1 MSENNKSYRIRT
13 EVGKDKSL
21 YFKLDQKF
29 DILEILSLKLRQE
42 GLYKLHTSDYG
53 VIVGRVLANNG
64 FGIPNA
70 KVSVFIQISDE
81 DIRRN
86 EILGLYSFNTT
97 RDKDADGIRYN
108 LLPDTPVNECHKAVG
123 TFPSKTMVLDNDVV
137 LEVFDK
143 YFKYTT
149 KTNESGDYMIF
160 GVPTGNQTVH
170 VDLDLSDIGLLSQR
184 PRDFV
189 YKGYTIEQFEN
200 PNQFKGDTELSGL
213 SQIFSQDSMVE
224 VIPFWGDENEGLVGI
239 SRNDVNIQFKF
250 EPTCVFMGSV
260 ISDNSS
266 NGFSKKCVPTNAMG
280 NMDELVT
287 GNGTIEMIRKKPDGS
302 VEEFQIQGN
311 QLINGNGVWCY
322 QIPMNLDYMKTDE
335 YGNMVPTDNPEEGI
349 PTRARV
355 RFRVSMQD
363 FEENVSNYFRA
374 KVLVPHNPQE
384 TGELDYAFGT
394 NTQDSSYR
402 DLFWN
407 NVYSVKSYIPRIQK
421 GRGIRTERFS
431 GIKHCNI
438 HGQNNPIPY
447 NNIRI
452 RLPFMFTVI
461 CAIIKAYIWVITML
475 NKFLSAIPGL
485 GAWGK
490 KDRDCVYIGDSL
502 CPDLEGWYFAPGCST
517 KQRKAMVINFDYAF
531 STGTYADKGWWD
543 KIKAFFSFG
552 QWIYIKNYTMLQNT
566 YNQIVHDNGE
576 TSAYEEDESYQTQ
589 DSKSIDISNRDT
601 SEHSVCLTNYIDY
614 LIQCIEINLAQE
626 YKVIQFDFYN
636 DWVNGLIYIP
646 RWMRFVRK
654 KRKYLFGLIKT
665 KARVKGCMTDTSVF
679 AKDRYLVDQCS
690 LSYSYV
696 NGSGYTQ
703 LASTQK
709 TGCHKKKQKCHKKD
723 GRNMIKI
730 FGNKGGLVNETKTL
744 QDQNVYYF
752 KPCDWDGTT
761 KINFFATD
769 LCLLGSLNDC
779 DLYGIPQA
787 FKTLNSSS
795 YQLPTNLALTNME
808 EDGYMYAQGDTG
820 TICTPNAGYNANEK
834 VVQSDNSFTGA
845 KKFMPDE
852 YTYSGNDDAVPLTE
866 SAGIDWGYTGP
877 GQGDS
882 KFDSS
887 TIYQPGGHFMG
898 LSCSQAETNIKT
910 CINLG
915 RICEHGVGMSQ
926 RVLVPKTY
934 DEGTDTWD
942 YTNVMPNGFISQDE
956 IYDHD
961 FRTMFATMNYNNLKT
976 KRDEKT
982 GYLKYDFVPAM
993 PTNFDGV
1000 FKKYSDKYAS
1010 HYNSSSNK
1018 IKVDL
1023 TNVNKT
1029 SDKEENDAVNAKIRS
1044 LEYTNVDYYRFRF
1057 GIDTTSSTNDKK
1069 YFLKKSGSN
1078 VSMPVY
1084 RNSFYFYFGL
1094 TDGATA
1100 LDEFKKQFF
1109 STCKNTQEG
1118 VNTLSLSSPTFKV
1131 SGKTKDQYAISD
1143 FTDGKVV
1150 AVVKVNG
1157 GQMPYKVEII
1167 DSMGKTKVVDNL
1179 NTKSIEIPLEP
1190 EVLGNYRI
1198 RVTDAEDNTVVND
1211 YDFTINSIFSLNLM
1225 SYDYYVHKNR
1235 INASDRPDNCDVY
1248 GGYILWDGKIDFL
1261 GKTFS
1266 EEDGGFTVTG
1276 KSMKR
1281 GKTSEGD
1288 IAFYPTTE
1296 NAGEYTII
1304 LTVGDAYDYKKFVI
1318 NEVEDLDYWLGH
1330 ESLNYNSVLKGKK
1343 FDGWYDT
1350 LTSEQKW
1357 IYRHFFT
1364 RQDKT
1369 SGLNIESKVI
1379 GRTSGMVTDVAG
1391 TPEKIGDVNLL
1402 TGEYIGETYPLYR
1415 TKSALGNSPE
1425 NYEGY
1430 DLNFG
1435 GIYAPTVILDE
1446 NGSEIQNKQ
1455 EYQFIVYD
1463 TKGQFGVGTQITNN
1477 NKNLKVT
1484 ESGTITGLSGLRT
1497 GYRYLIANKN
1507 ISLLGYAKG
1516 GDNGTYSSSSLQIDE
1531 ISDLYENKDLIEG
1544 VPTQVYG
1551 FHSYPVYYKPF
1562 YFKVYAWTAANSS
1575 LKTNNTYGKAFIYNG
1590 ITYNKKFYSVI
1601 CNGNNI
1607 TNSVSISTDSNTS
1620 DKSVKDRITEIAS
1633 NTLGINSGIYS
1644 NGNLSF
1650 SCTEGK
1656 GSDKVAVEN
1665 LLTREGSLTF
1675 LFREDINVNKDETTG
1690 LLKVNTIGE
1699 SEGVSY
1705 FAINANGSAVNGYR
1719 NDIGFPCLNSDT
1731 SNWIWNTSSN
1741 LLNPSKKLKNG
1752 DDEFGDWLTTKGL
1765 DTLDSYFKSGLI
1777 DNIPEEFK
1785 GSYVENIT
1793 NKVGNGSTLVLRYAE
1808 NLTDVYIL
1816 GVSDIEQMDGSII
1829 CTYYVYNKFQ
1839 KTSLFHGT
1847 YIFGDPEFDSK
1858 KQKITFVITI
1868 TEPETWS
1875 KIHESGVGIKAV
1887 INGDVS
1893 YTEVNINNEPER
1905 KQALLENI
1913 ELTKESEKK
1922 NSNGGTIT
1930 YSYSG
1935 EHVQYKSFSMKGVTT
1950 LKISG
1955 TVQSGTDESGSPIIA
1970 TVEEQF
1976 SSKTTW
1982 TVNGEQDLKPN
1993 EYMWEIRATGQE
2005 DNGKLKIEIT
2015 ANPYYTEMKGSPA
2028 DILMFEFVINEDTEN
2043 PLRLTLNMVRSTSKT
2058 YSSVNYSDITSI
2070 SGKIIANP
2078 SQRMYNYD
2086 NKVTLI

>member
-13 EVGKDKSL
+13 EVGQDKSL

-108 LLPDTPVNECHKAVG
+108 LLPDTSVNECHKAVG
-123 TFPSKTMVLDNDVV
+123 TFPSKTMVLDNDIV

-143 YFKYTT
+143 YFKFTT
-149 KTNESGDYMIF
+149 KTNESGDYMLF

-200 PNQFKGDTELSGL
+200 PNQFKGDGDLNGL

-224 VIPFWGDENEGLVGI
+224 VIPFWGDNNEGLVGI
-239 SRNDVNIQFKF
+239 SRNDMNIQFKF

-260 ISDNSS
+260 VSDNSS

-374 KVLVPHNPQE
+374 KVLVPHNPQDN
-384 TGELDYAFGT
+384 GELDYAFGSGT
-394 NTQDSSYR
+394 LDSSYR
-402 DLFWN
+402 DIFWN
-407 NVYSVKSYIPRIQK
+407 NVYTVKSYIPRIQK

-517 KQRKAMVINFDYAF
+517 KQRSAMVIDFSYAF
-531 STGTYADKGWWD
+531 STGTYAGKGWWD

-552 QWIYIKNYTMLQNT
+552 QWIKILKYTMLQNT

-589 DSKSIDISNRDT
+589 DSKSIDVSNRDKN
-601 SEHSVCLTNYIDY
+601 ENSVCLTNYIDY

-636 DWVNGLIYIP
+636 DWINGLIYIP

-665 KARVKGCMTDTSVF
+665 EADVKGCMTNTKVF

-703 LASTQK
+703 LSSTQK
-709 TGCHKKKQKCHKKD
+709 AGCHKSKQKCHKKH

-744 QDQNVYYF
+744 QNQNVYYF

-761 KINFFATD
+761 KVNFFATD

-808 EDGYMYAQGDTG
+808 EDGYMYAQNDNG
-820 TICTPNAGYNANEK
+820 TICSPNEGYNSQEK
-834 VVQSDNSFTGA
+834 VVLADNSFSGA
-845 KKFMPDE
+845 KAYDSSV

-877 GQGDS
+877 GQGDR

-926 RVLVPKTY
+926 RVLIPNTY
-934 DEGTDTWD
+934 DEGTDTWN

-956 IYDHD
+956 IFDHD

-982 GYLKYDFVPAM
+982 GYLKYDFVPSM

-1000 FKKYSDKYAS
+1000 FKKYADKYTNQ
-1010 HYNSSSNK
+1010 YNSSSNK

-1023 TNVNKT
+1023 TNVNTT
-1029 SDKEENDAVNAKIRS
+1029 SDNETNDANNAKVRS

-1057 GIDTTSSTNDKK
+1057 GIETTSSTNDKK
-1069 YFLKKSGSN
+1069 YFLIKSGSN

-1094 TDGATA
+1094 SDGATA
-1100 LDEFKKQFF
+1100 LDEFRKQFF

-1118 VNTLSLSSPTFKV
+1118 VNTLSLSSASFKIP
-1131 SGKTKDQYAISD
+1131 GKSKDEYTISD
-1143 FTDGKVV
+1143 FTGNKVV
-1150 AVVKVNG
+1150 AVVKING

-1167 DSMGKTKVVDNL
+1167 DSRGNIQTEDNL
-1179 NTKSIEIPLEP
+1179 NTKSIEIPIKTTA
-1190 EVLGNYRI
+1190 LGNYRI
-1198 RVTDAEDNTVVND
+1198 RVTDIEENTIVRD
-1211 YDFTINSIFSLNLM
+1211 YDFTIGSIFSLNLS

-1235 INASDRPDNCDVY
+1235 VNSSDRSTNCDVY
-1248 GGYILWDGKIDFL
+1248 GGYILWDGELQML
-1261 GKTFS
+1261 GKTINS
-1266 EEDGGFTVTG
+1266 GFTVSAS
-1276 KSMKR
+1276 SMTR
-1281 GKTSEGD
+1281 GTTSDGN
-1288 IAFYPTTE
+1288 IAFYPTPE
-1296 NAGEYTII
+1296 KGGNYTIS
-1304 LTVGDAYDYKKFVI
+1304 LTVGSKFDYKTFTI
-1318 NEVEDLDYWLGH
+1318 NEVDDLNYWVGH
-1330 ESLNYNSVLKGKK
+1330 ELLNYENVLKGKALN
-1343 FDGWYDT
+1343 GWYSS
-1350 LTSEQKW
+1350 LTNEQKW

-1364 RQDKT
+1364 RQDRT
-1369 SGLNIESKVI
+1369 SGLNINTKII
-1379 GRTSGMVTDVAG
+1379 GRTSALVSDVTG
-1391 TPEKIGDVNLL
+1391 TPERIIGEDQL
-1402 TGEYIGETYPLYR
+1402 TGEYEIEVSPTHK
-1415 TKSALGNSPE
+1415 TKSALGNMPE
-1425 NYEGY
+1425 TYSGY
-1430 DLNFG
+1430 DLSFN
-1435 GIYAPTVILDE
+1435 GIYAPTTVIVD
-1446 NGSEIQNKQ
+1446 GSETQNKQ
-1455 EYQFIVYD
+1455 EFQFIVYD
-1463 TKGQFGVGTQITNN
+1463 TKGQIGVGTQITNN

-1484 ESGTITGLSGLRT
+1484 ESGNITGISGLRT
-1497 GYRYLIANKN
+1497 GYRYLITNKN
-1507 ISLLGYAKG
+1507 VSFLGYATG
-1516 GDNGTYSSSSLQIDE
+1516 GDAGTYSSSSLRIDE
-1531 ISDLYENKDLIEG
+1531 MEKEDLFENKDLIEG

-1551 FHSYPVYYKPF
+1551 FHSFPVYYKPF
-1562 YFKVYAWTAANSS
+1562 YFKEYVWSGANSGLRANS
-1575 LKTNNTYGKAFIYNG
+1575 TKGKAFIYNG
-1590 ITYNKKFYSVI
+1590 ITNNKKFSSVI
-1601 CNGNNI
+1601 SNGSNI
-1607 TNSVSISTDSNTS
+1607 TNSVSITASDSNTS
-1620 DKSVKDRITEIAS
+1620 DISVRDRVTEISS
-1633 NTLGINSGIYS
+1633 NTLGINSTAYS
-1644 NGNLSF
+1644 NGNITF

-1656 GSDKVAVEN
+1656 GSEKVTTEN
-1665 LLTREGSLTF
+1665 LVTREGSLTF
-1675 LFREDINVNKDETTG
+1675 LFKEDIKVVKDENTG
-1690 LLKVNTIGE
+1690 LLKVNAIGE

-1705 FAINANGSAVNGYR
+1705 FAINANASSVDGKR
-1719 NDIGFPCLNSDT
+1719 NDIGFPITN
-1731 SNWIWNTSSN
+1731 SSN
-1741 LLNPSKKLKNG
+1741 ATWEWNDSCSLLNPNKALNDGNYKI
-1752 DDEFGDWLTTKGL
+1752 GDWLSTRGL
-1765 DTLDSYFKSGLI
+1765 DTLDSYFTTGITDDVPAEL
-1777 DNIPEEFK
+1777 K
-1785 GSYVENIT
+1785 GSYVENIS
-1793 NKVGNGSTLVLRYAE
+1793 NKVGNGTTLTLRFAE
-1808 NLTDVYIL
+1808 KLSDVYIL
-1816 GVSDIEQMDGSII
+1816 GVADIEQMDGSSI
-1829 CTYYVYNKFQ
+1829 CAYYVYDKFQ

-1847 YIFGDPEFDSK
+1847 YTFGDPEFNSK
-1858 KQKITFVITI
+1858 NSTITFVVTI
-1868 TEPETWS
+1868 SGKETWDR
-1875 KIHESGVGIKAV
+1875 IREDGVTIKAV
-1887 INGDVS
+1887 INGSVS
-1893 YTEVNINNEPER
+1893 YTEIDVNNNPER
-1905 KQALLENI
+1905 KQVMLENI
-1913 ELTKESEKK
+1913 ELTKKSQLP
-1922 NSNGGTIT
+1922 NFDGGSIT
-1930 YSYSG
+1930 YTYQG
-1935 EHVQYKSFSMKGVTT
+1935 EHTEYKSFTMKGVTT

-1955 TVQSGTDESGSPIIA
+1955 TAQSGTDESGNPITTTI
-1970 TVEEQF
+1970 EEQF
-1976 SSKTTW
+1976 SSKDTW
-1982 TVNGEQDLKPN
+1982 VVNGAQDLKPN
-1993 EYMWEIRATGQE
+1993 EYMWEIKATGQ
-2005 DNGKLKIEIT
+2005 DDDGKLKIEIV
-2015 ANPYYTEMKGSPA
+2015 ANPYYNEMKGSPA
-2028 DILMFEFVINEDTEN
+2028 DILNFRFYVNDDKEN
-2043 PLRLTLNMVRSTSKT
+2043 PLTLTLNMTRSTSKT
-2058 YSSVNYSDITSI
+2058 YSNVVYNDITSI
-2070 SGKIIANP
+2070 SGEIISNP
-2078 SQRMYNYD
+2078 SNRMYNYD

>member
-29 DILEILSLKLRQE
+29 DVLEILSLKLRQE

-70 KVSVFIQISDE
+70 KVSVFIQLSDE

-97 RDKDADGIRYN
+97 RDKDANGIRYN

-123 TFPSKTMVLDNDVV
+123 TFPSKTMVLDNDIV

-200 PNQFKGDTELSGL
+200 PNQFKGDVELSGL

-260 ISDNSS
+260 VSDNSS
-266 NGFSKKCVPTNAMG
+266 NGFSKKCVPTNSMG

-355 RFRVSMQD
+355 RFRISMQD

-384 TGELDYAFGT
+384 SDELDYAFGS

-452 RLPFMFTVI
+452 RLPFMFTII
-461 CAIIKAYIWVITML
+461 CAIIRAYIWIINMV
-475 NKFLSAIPGL
+475 NKLIGYLPGL
-485 GAWGK
+485 GAWSKG
-490 KDRDCVYIGDSL
+490 DRDCVYIGDSL
-502 CPDLEGWYFAPGCST
+502 CPDLEGWYFAPGCSSKKKT
-517 KQRKAMVINFDYAF
+517 TLFFDKKEF
-531 STGTYADKGWWD
+531 EDDFWGFD
-543 KIKAFFSFG
+543 
-552 QWIYIKNYTMLQNT
+552 WIGFRTFTMLSNT
-566 YNQIVHDNGE
+566 FNQIVANKTENNDGDTGISSNINDK
-576 TSAYEEDESYQTQ
+576 Y
-589 DSKSIDISNRDT
+589 SIDTNNRESNDT
-601 SEHSVCLTNYIDY
+601 SVCLTVHINY

-882 KFDSS
+882 KFDGS

-926 RVLVPKTY
+926 RVLIPNTY
-934 DEGTDTWD
+934 DEGTDTWN

-956 IYDHD
+956 IFDHD

-1023 TNVNKT
+1023 TNVSKT
-1029 SDKEENDAVNAKIRS
+1029 SDKEENDATNAKVRS

-1069 YFLKKSGSN
+1069 YFLKKNGSN

-1131 SGKTKDQYAISD
+1131 PGKTKDQYVISD
-1143 FTDGKVV
+1143 FTNGNVV

-1167 DSMGKTKVVDNL
+1167 DSISRTEIVDNL
-1179 NTKSIEIPLEP
+1179 NTKSIEIPLKSN
-1190 EVLGNYRI
+1190 VLGNYRI
-1198 RVTDAEDNTVVND
+1198 RVTDAEDNTIVND

-1235 INASDRPDNCDVY
+1235 INASDRSNNCDVY
-1248 GGYILWDGKIDFL
+1248 GGYVLWDGKIDFL

-1281 GKTSEGD
+1281 GETSEGE

-1304 LTVGDAYDYKKFVI
+1304 LTVGKAYDYKKFAI
-1318 NEVEDLDYWLGH
+1318 NEVDDLDYWLGH

-1379 GRTSGMVTDVAG
+1379 GRTSGMATDVAG
-1391 TPEKIGDVNLL
+1391 TPEKIGEVNSL
-1402 TGEYIGETYPLYR
+1402 TGEYIGETHPLYR

-1430 DLNFG
+1430 DLNFS
-1435 GIYAPTVILDE
+1435 GIYAPTVILNE
-1446 NGSEIQNKQ
+1446 SGSETQNKQ

-1477 NKNLKVT
+1477 NKNLRVT

-1497 GYRYLIANKN
+1497 GYRYLITNKN

-1531 ISDLYENKDLIEG
+1531 ISDIYENKDLIEG

-1562 YFKVYAWTAANSS
+1562 YFKVYAWTAANSN

-1601 CNGNNI
+1601 CNGSNI

-1633 NTLGINSGIYS
+1633 NTIGINSSIYS
-1644 NGNLSF
+1644 DGNLSF

-1656 GSDKVAVEN
+1656 GSDKIVNEN

-1705 FAINANGSAVNGYR
+1705 FAINANGSAVNGKR

-1731 SNWIWNTSSN
+1731 STWIWNTSSN

-1752 DDEFGDWLTTKGL
+1752 NDEFGDWLTTKGL
-1765 DTLDSYFKSGLI
+1765 DKLDSYFKSGLI

-1793 NKVGNGSTLVLRYAE
+1793 NKIGNGSTLVLRYAE

-1816 GVSDIEQMDGSII
+1816 GISDVEQTDGSII
-1829 CTYYVYNKFQ
+1829 CAYYVYNKFQ
-1839 KTSLFHGT
+1839 KTSLFYGT
-1847 YIFGDPEFDSK
+1847 YTFGDPEFDSK
-1858 KQKITFVITI
+1858 SKKITFIITI
-1868 TEPETWS
+1868 SGPETWS
-1875 KIHESGVGIKAV
+1875 KIHESGVTIKAV

-1893 YTEVNINNEPER
+1893 YTGTDINNNPIRE
-1905 KQALLENI
+1905 QAILENV
-1913 ELTKESEKK
+1913 ELTKVSEQK
-1922 NSNGGTIT
+1922 NGNGGTIT

-1935 EHVQYKSFSMKGVTT
+1935 EHTEHDSFNMKGITT
-1950 LKISG
+1950 LRIAGS
-1955 TVQSGTDESGSPIIA
+1955 VQSGTDENGSPIMS

-1976 SSKTTW
+1976 SSKNTW
-1982 TVNGEQDLKPN
+1982 TVNGVQDLGPDD
-1993 EYMWEIRATGQE
+1993 YMWMIRVTGQ
-2005 DNGKLKIEIT
+2005 DNDGDLKLEIS
-2015 ANPYYTEMKGSPA
+2015 AEPYYTEMKGSPA
-2028 DILMFEFVINEDTEN
+2028 DTLNFEFVINDDKEN
-2043 PLRLTLNMVRSTSKT
+2043 PITLSLNKTRSTSKT
-2058 YSSVNYSDITSI
+2058 YSNITYTDITTI
-2070 SGKIIANP
+2070 TGKIVDNP

>member
-123 TFPSKTMVLDNDVV
+123 TFPSKTMVLDNDIV

-260 ISDNSS
+260 VSDNSS

-461 CAIIKAYIWVITML
+461 CAIIEAYIWVITML

-552 QWIYIKNYTMLQNT
+552 QWIYTKNYTMLQNT

-589 DSKSIDISNRDT
+589 DSKSINVSNRDT
-601 SEHSVCLTNYIDY
+601 SEHSVCLTKYIDY

-761 KINFFATD
+761 KVNFFATD

-1118 VNTLSLSSPTFKV
+1118 VNTLSLSSPTFKIP
-1131 SGKTKDQYAISD
+1131 GKTKDQYVISD
-1143 FTDGKVV
+1143 FTNGKVV

-1167 DSMGKTKVVDNL
+1167 DSTGKTEIVDNL
-1179 NTKSIEIPLEP
+1179 NTKSIEIPIKSN
-1190 EVLGNYRI
+1190 VLGNYRI
-1198 RVTDAEDNTVVND
+1198 RVTDAEDNTIVND
-1211 YDFTINSIFSLNLM
+1211 YDFTINSIFSLNLI

-1235 INASDRPDNCDVY
+1235 INASDRPNNCDVY
-1248 GGYILWDGKIDFL
+1248 GGYILWDGEVLML
-1261 GKTFS
+1261 GQPQTS
-1266 EEDGGFTVTG
+1266 GFTVTG
-1276 KSMKR
+1276 KSMKQ
-1281 GKTSEGD
+1281 GETSEGD

-1296 NAGEYTII
+1296 
-1304 LTVGDAYDYKKFVI
+1304 KKRVF
-1318 NEVEDLDYWLGH
+1318 
-1330 ESLNYNSVLKGKK
+1330 
-1343 FDGWYDT
+1343 
-1350 LTSEQKW
+1350 
-1357 IYRHFFT
+1357 
-1364 RQDKT
+1364 
-1369 SGLNIESKVI
+1369 
-1379 GRTSGMVTDVAG
+1379 
-1391 TPEKIGDVNLL
+1391 
-1402 TGEYIGETYPLYR
+1402 
-1415 TKSALGNSPE
+1415 
-1425 NYEGY
+1425 
-1430 DLNFG
+1430 
-1435 GIYAPTVILDE
+1435 
-1446 NGSEIQNKQ
+1446 
-1455 EYQFIVYD
+1455 
-1463 TKGQFGVGTQITNN
+1463 
-1477 NKNLKVT
+1477 
-1484 ESGTITGLSGLRT
+1484 
-1497 GYRYLIANKN
+1497 
-1507 ISLLGYAKG
+1507 
-1516 GDNGTYSSSSLQIDE
+1516 
-1531 ISDLYENKDLIEG
+1531 
-1544 VPTQVYG
+1544 
-1551 FHSYPVYYKPF
+1551 
-1562 YFKVYAWTAANSS
+1562 
-1575 LKTNNTYGKAFIYNG
+1575 
-1590 ITYNKKFYSVI
+1590 
-1601 CNGNNI
+1601 
-1607 TNSVSISTDSNTS
+1607 
-1620 DKSVKDRITEIAS
+1620 
-1633 NTLGINSGIYS
+1633 
-1644 NGNLSF
+1644 
-1650 SCTEGK
+1650 
-1656 GSDKVAVEN
+1656 
-1665 LLTREGSLTF
+1665 
-1675 LFREDINVNKDETTG
+1675 
-1690 LLKVNTIGE
+1690 
-1699 SEGVSY
+1699 
-1705 FAINANGSAVNGYR
+1705 
-1719 NDIGFPCLNSDT
+1719 
-1731 SNWIWNTSSN
+1731 
-1741 LLNPSKKLKNG
+1741 
-1752 DDEFGDWLTTKGL
+1752 
-1765 DTLDSYFKSGLI
+1765 
-1777 DNIPEEFK
+1777 
-1785 GSYVENIT
+1785 
-1793 NKVGNGSTLVLRYAE
+1793 
-1808 NLTDVYIL
+1808 
-1816 GVSDIEQMDGSII
+1816 
-1829 CTYYVYNKFQ
+1829 
-1839 KTSLFHGT
+1839 
-1847 YIFGDPEFDSK
+1847 
-1858 KQKITFVITI
+1858 
-1868 TEPETWS
+1868 
-1875 KIHESGVGIKAV
+1875 
-1887 INGDVS
+1887 
-1893 YTEVNINNEPER
+1893 
-1905 KQALLENI
+1905 
-1913 ELTKESEKK
+1913 
-1922 NSNGGTIT
+1922 
-1930 YSYSG
+1930 
-1935 EHVQYKSFSMKGVTT
+1935 
-1950 LKISG
+1950 
-1955 TVQSGTDESGSPIIA
+1955 
-1970 TVEEQF
+1970 
-1976 SSKTTW
+1976 
-1982 TVNGEQDLKPN
+1982 
-1993 EYMWEIRATGQE
+1993 
-2005 DNGKLKIEIT
+2005 
-2015 ANPYYTEMKGSPA
+2015 
-2028 DILMFEFVINEDTEN
+2028 
-2043 PLRLTLNMVRSTSKT
+2043 LRLREIK
-2058 YSSVNYSDITSI
+2058 YQIPRY
-2070 SGKIIANP
+2070 
-2078 SQRMYNYD
+2078 R
-2086 NKVTLI
+2086 